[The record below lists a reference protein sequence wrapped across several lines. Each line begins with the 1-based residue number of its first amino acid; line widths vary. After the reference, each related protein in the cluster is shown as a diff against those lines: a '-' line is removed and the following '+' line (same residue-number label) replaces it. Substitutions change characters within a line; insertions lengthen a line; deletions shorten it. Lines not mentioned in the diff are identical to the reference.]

1 MAELNIG
8 LVLPDVLGT
17 YGDDGNA
24 LVLRQRARLRGIT
37 TEIHTI
43 RYGEAVPE
51 TLDVYTLGGGEDVA
65 QLLAA
70 EHLRADGGLVR
81 AAGAG
86 RPVLAICAGLQ
97 VLGESFHAGGKLAEG
112 LGLLDATTSQLGER
126 MIGELHSEP
135 YRPGGAG
142 AAHAG
147 SGAGA
152 AHAGSGAG
160 AGRGVEGAGAGAG
173 GANAG
178 GVDAGGGAGAGA
190 GADGAGAG
198 AGADGAGAGAGR
210 ADVGSGAGGAGSN
223 AQPLAADLN
232 ELTEPLTGF
241 ANHMGAT
248 ILGPDA
254 RPLGILRARGGM
266 VGNTDA
272 HGVEAADVV
281 VKDSE
286 KQQSYEGAVQGS
298 VIATYMHGPALARN
312 PQLADVLLARALGTT
327 VAELPELGAGSIAEF
342 EGVPVGG
349 AGAGRAASAG
359 SANAGAGAGIGVGV
373 GAGVSAGRAGG
384 GAGADRGAGAGAGV
398 GTGAG
403 SPDGRDF
410 AAQLAAE
417 VEQLRR
423 ERLG

>member
-37 TEIHTI
+37 AEIHTI

-81 AAGAG
+81 AVGAG

-135 YRPGGAG
+135 YRLGGAG
-142 AAHAG
+142 
-147 SGAGA
+147 
-152 AHAGSGAG
+152 
-160 AGRGVEGAGAGAG
+160 
-173 GANAG
+173 
-178 GVDAGGGAGAGA
+178 GAGA
-190 GADGAGAG
+190 GADGVGGDGDGSGAG
-198 AGADGAGAGAGR
+198 AGASADGANAGNGA
-210 ADVGSGAGGAGSN
+210 N
-223 AQPLAADLN
+223 AQSLAADLN

-286 KQQSYEGAVQGS
+286 KQQRYEGAVQGS

-342 EGVPVGG
+342 EGVPAGD
-349 AGAGRAASAG
+349 AGAG
-359 SANAGAGAGIGVGV
+359 
-373 GAGVSAGRAGG
+373 
-384 GAGADRGAGAGAGV
+384 GAGAGAGGAGAGNGADAGSSAGAGAGHGAGAGAGAGA
-398 GTGAG
+398 GTGAGAG
-403 SPDGRDF
+403 SPDGREF

-417 VEQLRR
+417 VEQLRK

>member
-37 TEIHTI
+37 AEIHTI

-81 AAGAG
+81 AVGAG

-142 AAHAG
+142 AA
-147 SGAGA
+147 GAGA
-152 AHAGSGAG
+152 D
-160 AGRGVEGAGAGAG
+160 GV
-173 GANAG
+173 
-178 GVDAGGGAGAGA
+178 

-198 AGADGAGAGAGR
+198 GAGGVDA
-210 ADVGSGAGGAGSN
+210 GSGAGGAGSN
-223 AQPLAADLN
+223 AQPLAADLS

-254 RPLGILRARGGM
+254 HPLGILRPRGGM

-281 VKDSE
+281 VKNGE
-286 KQQSYEGAVQGS
+286 KQQRYEGAVQGS

-342 EGVPVGG
+342 EGVPAGDAG
-349 AGAGRAASAG
+349 HGAGRAASAG
-359 SANAGAGAGIGVGV
+359 RAGAGASV
-373 GAGVSAGRAGG
+373 GAGR
-384 GAGADRGAGAGAGV
+384 AGAGAGV
-398 GTGAG
+398 DAGAG
-403 SPDGRDF
+403 SPDGREF
-410 AAQLAAE
+410 AAQLTAE

>member
-37 TEIHTI
+37 AEIHTI

-81 AAGAG
+81 AAAAG

-135 YRPGGAG
+135 YRLGGAG
-142 AAHAG
+142 
-147 SGAGA
+147 
-152 AHAGSGAG
+152 
-160 AGRGVEGAGAGAG
+160 
-173 GANAG
+173 
-178 GVDAGGGAGAGA
+178 GAGA
-190 GADGAGAG
+190 GADGV
-198 AGADGAGAGAGR
+198 GADGAGAGGAGGVD
-210 ADVGSGAGGAGSN
+210 AGSGAGGAGSN
-223 AQPLAADLN
+223 AQPLAADLS

-254 RPLGILRARGGM
+254 RPLGILRPRGGM

-281 VKDSE
+281 VKNGE

-342 EGVPVGG
+342 EGAPAGG
-349 AGAGRAASAG
+349 AGAGNGADAG
-359 SANAGAGAGIGVGV
+359 SSAGAGA
-373 GAGVSAGRAGG
+373 
-384 GAGADRGAGAGAGV
+384 
-398 GTGAG
+398 GAG
-403 SPDGRDF
+403 SPDGREF

-417 VEQLRR
+417 VEQLRK

>member
-37 TEIHTI
+37 AEIHTI

-81 AAGAG
+81 AVGSG

-135 YRPGGAG
+135 YRPGGDG
-142 AAHAG
+142 D
-147 SGAGA
+147 GAGA
-152 AHAGSGAG
+152 D
-160 AGRGVEGAGAGAG
+160 GV
-173 GANAG
+173 
-178 GVDAGGGAGAGA
+178 

-198 AGADGAGAGAGR
+198 GADGVDA
-210 ADVGSGAGGAGSN
+210 GSGAGGAGSN
-223 AQPLAADLN
+223 AQPLAADLS

-254 RPLGILRARGGM
+254 HPLGILRPRGGM

-281 VKDSE
+281 VKNGE
-286 KQQSYEGAVQGS
+286 KQQRYEGAVQGS

-342 EGVPVGG
+342 EGVPAGDAGAGG
-349 AGAGRAASAG
+349 AGAGNGAGAGHGAGAGGAGAGNGADAG
-359 SANAGAGAGIGVGV
+359 SSAGAGAGH
-373 GAGVSAGRAGG
+373 
-384 GAGADRGAGAGAGV
+384 GAGAGDGAGAGTGAGAGAGT
-398 GTGAG
+398 GAGAG
-403 SPDGRDF
+403 SPDGREF

-417 VEQLRR
+417 VEQLRK

>member
-37 TEIHTI
+37 AEIHTI

-81 AAGAG
+81 AVGSG

-135 YRPGGAG
+135 YRL
-142 AAHAG
+142 
-147 SGAGA
+147 
-152 AHAGSGAG
+152 
-160 AGRGVEGAGAGAG
+160 
-173 GANAG
+173 
-178 GVDAGGGAGAGA
+178 GGGDGRGAGA
-190 GADGAGAG
+190 GADGV
-198 AGADGAGAGAGR
+198 GADGAGAGGAGGVD
-210 ADVGSGAGGAGSN
+210 AGSGAGGAGSN
-223 AQPLAADLN
+223 AQPLAADLS

-254 RPLGILRARGGM
+254 YPLGILRPRGGM

-281 VKDSE
+281 VKNGE
-286 KQQSYEGAVQGS
+286 KQQRYEGAVQGS

-342 EGVPVGG
+342 EGVP
-349 AGAGRAASAG
+349 AGDAGRGAG
-359 SANAGAGAGIGVGV
+359 SAG
-373 GAGVSAGRAGG
+373 
-384 GAGADRGAGAGAGV
+384 RGA

-423 ERLG
+423 ERLS

>member
-37 TEIHTI
+37 AEIHTI

-81 AAGAG
+81 AVGAG

-135 YRPGGAG
+135 YRLGGAG
-142 AAHAG
+142 
-147 SGAGA
+147 
-152 AHAGSGAG
+152 
-160 AGRGVEGAGAGAG
+160 
-173 GANAG
+173 
-178 GVDAGGGAGAGA
+178 GAGA
-190 GADGAGAG
+190 GADGV
-198 AGADGAGAGAGR
+198 GADGAGAGGAGGVD
-210 ADVGSGAGGAGSN
+210 AGSGAGGAGSN
-223 AQPLAADLN
+223 AQPLAADLS

-281 VKDSE
+281 VKNSE
-286 KQQSYEGAVQGS
+286 KQQRYEGAVQGS

-342 EGVPVGG
+342 EGVPAGDAGAGGAGAGNAGRAGNADQGASRATSAGRTGAGPGTGAGRADGG
-349 AGAGRAASAG
+349 AGAGR
-359 SANAGAGAGIGVGV
+359 GA
-373 GAGVSAGRAGG
+373 
-384 GAGADRGAGAGAGV
+384 

-410 AAQLAAE
+410 AAQLTAE
-417 VEQLRR
+417 VEQLRK

>member
-37 TEIHTI
+37 AEIHTI

-81 AAGAG
+81 AVESG

-112 LGLLDATTSQLGER
+112 LGLLDARTSQLGER

-135 YRPGGAG
+135 YRGAGGAGAGSGAGSAGTGFGAGGAG
-142 AAHAG
+142 AAGAGDASAGGADAG
-147 SGAGA
+147 SGAGV
-152 AHAGSGAG
+152 AGT
-160 AGRGVEGAGAGAG
+160 
-173 GANAG
+173 
-178 GVDAGGGAGAGA
+178 
-190 GADGAGAG
+190 
-198 AGADGAGAGAGR
+198 
-210 ADVGSGAGGAGSN
+210 N
-223 AQPLAADLN
+223 AQSLAADLS

-254 RPLGILRARGGM
+254 RPLGILRPRGGM

-272 HGVEAADVV
+272 HGVEAVDVV
-281 VKDSE
+281 IKDGE

-342 EGVPVGG
+342 EGVPAGDAGTGSSAGTGNGAGVGHG
-349 AGAGRAASAG
+349 AGAGD
-359 SANAGAGAGIGVGV
+359 GA
-373 GAGVSAGRAGG
+373 
-384 GAGADRGAGAGAGV
+384 
-398 GTGAG
+398 GAG
-403 SPDGRDF
+403 SPDGREF

-417 VEQLRR
+417 VEQLRK

>member
-37 TEIHTI
+37 AEIHTI

-70 EHLRADGGLVR
+70 EHLRAGGGLVR
-81 AAGAG
+81 AAESG

-112 LGLLDATTSQLGER
+112 LGMLDATTSQLGER

-135 YRPGGAG
+135 YR
-142 AAHAG
+142 
-147 SGAGA
+147 
-152 AHAGSGAG
+152 
-160 AGRGVEGAGAGAG
+160 AGAGAG
-173 GANAG
+173 GA
-178 GVDAGGGAGAGA
+178 
-190 GADGAGAG
+190 GADA
-198 AGADGAGAGAGR
+198 
-210 ADVGSGAGGAGSN
+210 N
-223 AQPLAADLN
+223 AQSLAADLS

-254 RPLGILRARGGM
+254 CPLGILRARGGM

-281 VKDSE
+281 MKDSE

-342 EGVPVGG
+342 EGVPAGDAETAGAGGADSANTG
-349 AGAGRAASAG
+349 AGA
-359 SANAGAGAGIGVGV
+359 
-373 GAGVSAGRAGG
+373 
-384 GAGADRGAGAGAGV
+384 GAGAGAGV
-398 GTGAG
+398 GAGAGAG
-403 SPDGRDF
+403 SPDGREF
-410 AAQLAAE
+410 AAQLTAE
-417 VEQLRR
+417 VERLRR

>member
-37 TEIHTI
+37 AEIHTI

-81 AAGAG
+81 AVGSG

-135 YRPGGAG
+135 YRLGGAG
-142 AAHAG
+142 
-147 SGAGA
+147 
-152 AHAGSGAG
+152 
-160 AGRGVEGAGAGAG
+160 
-173 GANAG
+173 
-178 GVDAGGGAGAGA
+178 GAGA
-190 GADGAGAG
+190 GADGV
-198 AGADGAGAGAGR
+198 GADGAGAGGAGGVD
-210 ADVGSGAGGAGSN
+210 AGSGAGGAGSN
-223 AQPLAADLN
+223 AQPLAADLS

-254 RPLGILRARGGM
+254 YPLGILRPRGGM

-281 VKDSE
+281 VKNGE
-286 KQQSYEGAVQGS
+286 KQQRYEGAVQGS

-342 EGVPVGG
+342 EGVPAGDAGEGAGGAGG
-349 AGAGRAASAG
+349 AGAG
-359 SANAGAGAGIGVGV
+359 GAGAGN
-373 GAGVSAGRAGG
+373 
-384 GAGADRGAGAGAGV
+384 GAGAGHGAGAGAGHGAGAGDGAGA
-398 GTGAG
+398 GTGAGAG
-403 SPDGRDF
+403 SPDGREF

-417 VEQLRR
+417 VEQLRK

>member
-37 TEIHTI
+37 AEIHTI

-81 AAGAG
+81 AVGAG

-135 YRPGGAG
+135 YRL
-142 AAHAG
+142 
-147 SGAGA
+147 
-152 AHAGSGAG
+152 
-160 AGRGVEGAGAGAG
+160 
-173 GANAG
+173 
-178 GVDAGGGAGAGA
+178 GGGDGRGAGA
-190 GADGAGAG
+190 GADGV
-198 AGADGAGAGAGR
+198 GADGAGAGGAGGVD
-210 ADVGSGAGGAGSN
+210 AGSGAGGAGSN
-223 AQPLAADLN
+223 AQPLAADLS

-254 RPLGILRARGGM
+254 YPLGILRPRGGM

-281 VKDSE
+281 VKNGE
-286 KQQSYEGAVQGS
+286 KQQRYEGAVQGS

-342 EGVPVGG
+342 EGVPAGDAGAGG
-349 AGAGRAASAG
+349 AGAGNGADAG
-359 SANAGAGAGIGVGV
+359 SSAGAGAGH
-373 GAGVSAGRAGG
+373 
-384 GAGADRGAGAGAGV
+384 GAGAGDGAGA
-398 GTGAG
+398 GTGAGAG
-403 SPDGRDF
+403 SPDGREF

-417 VEQLRR
+417 VEQLRK

>member
-37 TEIHTI
+37 AEIHTI

-81 AAGAG
+81 AVGAG

-142 AAHAG
+142 AGAH
-147 SGAGA
+147 
-152 AHAGSGAG
+152 
-160 AGRGVEGAGAGAG
+160 GAGAG
-173 GANAG
+173 GADK
-178 GVDAGGGAGAGA
+178 DAQ
-190 GADGAGAG
+190 
-198 AGADGAGAGAGR
+198 
-210 ADVGSGAGGAGSN
+210 S
-223 AQPLAADLN
+223 LAADLN

-281 VKDSE
+281 VKNSE
-286 KQQSYEGAVQGS
+286 EQQRYEGAVQGS

-342 EGVPVGG
+342 EGVPAGDAGAGG
-349 AGAGRAASAG
+349 AGAGNGADAG
-359 SANAGAGAGIGVGV
+359 SSAGAGAGH
-373 GAGVSAGRAGG
+373 
-384 GAGADRGAGAGAGV
+384 GAGAGDGAGA
-398 GTGAG
+398 GTGAGAG
-403 SPDGRDF
+403 SPDGREF

-417 VEQLRR
+417 VEQLRK

>member
-37 TEIHTI
+37 AEIHTI

-81 AAGAG
+81 AVESG

-112 LGLLDATTSQLGER
+112 LGLLDARTSQLGER

-135 YRPGGAG
+135 YRGAGGAG
-142 AAHAG
+142 AG
-147 SGAGA
+147 SGAGV
-152 AHAGSGAG
+152 AGT
-160 AGRGVEGAGAGAG
+160 
-173 GANAG
+173 
-178 GVDAGGGAGAGA
+178 
-190 GADGAGAG
+190 
-198 AGADGAGAGAGR
+198 
-210 ADVGSGAGGAGSN
+210 N
-223 AQPLAADLN
+223 AQSLAADLS

-254 RPLGILRARGGM
+254 RPLGILRPRGGM

-272 HGVEAADVV
+272 HGVEAVDVV
-281 VKDSE
+281 IKDGE

-342 EGVPVGG
+342 EGVPAGDAGTGSSAGTGNGAGVGHG
-349 AGAGRAASAG
+349 AGAGD
-359 SANAGAGAGIGVGV
+359 GA
-373 GAGVSAGRAGG
+373 
-384 GAGADRGAGAGAGV
+384 
-398 GTGAG
+398 GAG
-403 SPDGRDF
+403 SPDGREF

-417 VEQLRR
+417 VEQLRK

>member
-37 TEIHTI
+37 AEIHTI

-81 AAGAG
+81 AAESG

-112 LGLLDATTSQLGER
+112 LGLLDVTTSQLGER

-135 YRPGGAG
+135 YRGAG
-142 AAHAG
+142 ASAD
-147 SGAGA
+147 
-152 AHAGSGAG
+152 
-160 AGRGVEGAGAGAG
+160 

-178 GVDAGGGAGAGA
+178 NGA
-190 GADGAGAG
+190 
-198 AGADGAGAGAGR
+198 
-210 ADVGSGAGGAGSN
+210 N
-223 AQPLAADLN
+223 AQSLAADLS

-281 VKDSE
+281 VNNSE

-342 EGVPVGG
+342 EGVPAGDAG
-349 AGAGRAASAG
+349 AGGAGRAT
-359 SANAGAGAGIGVGV
+359 
-373 GAGVSAGRAGG
+373 SAGRT
-384 GAGADRGAGAGAGV
+384 GAGAGV

-403 SPDGRDF
+403 SPDGREF

-417 VEQLRR
+417 VEQLRK
-423 ERLG
+423 ERLS

>member
-37 TEIHTI
+37 AEIHTI

-81 AAGAG
+81 AVGSG

-135 YRPGGAG
+135 YRPGEAGAG
-142 AAHAG
+142 AH
-147 SGAGA
+147 
-152 AHAGSGAG
+152 
-160 AGRGVEGAGAGAG
+160 GAGAG
-173 GANAG
+173 GADK
-178 GVDAGGGAGAGA
+178 DAQ
-190 GADGAGAG
+190 
-198 AGADGAGAGAGR
+198 
-210 ADVGSGAGGAGSN
+210 S
-223 AQPLAADLN
+223 LAADLS

-281 VKDSE
+281 VKNSE
-286 KQQSYEGAVQGS
+286 EQQRYEGAVQGS

-342 EGVPVGG
+342 EGVPAGDAGAGG
-349 AGAGRAASAG
+349 AGADAG
-359 SANAGAGAGIGVGV
+359 AEAGAGAG
-373 GAGVSAGRAGG
+373 A
-384 GAGADRGAGAGAGV
+384 

-403 SPDGRDF
+403 SPDGREF
-410 AAQLAAE
+410 AAQLTAE

>member
-37 TEIHTI
+37 AEIHTI

-70 EHLRADGGLVR
+70 EHLRADGGLMR
-81 AAGAG
+81 AVESG

-135 YRPGGAG
+135 YRSAGAG
-142 AAHAG
+142 AH
-147 SGAGA
+147 
-152 AHAGSGAG
+152 
-160 AGRGVEGAGAGAG
+160 GAGAG
-173 GANAG
+173 GADK
-178 GVDAGGGAGAGA
+178 DAQ
-190 GADGAGAG
+190 
-198 AGADGAGAGAGR
+198 
-210 ADVGSGAGGAGSN
+210 S
-223 AQPLAADLN
+223 LAADLS

-281 VKDSE
+281 VKNSE
-286 KQQSYEGAVQGS
+286 EQQRYEGAVQGS

-342 EGVPVGG
+342 EGVPAGDAG
-349 AGAGRAASAG
+349 ADGAGRA
-359 SANAGAGAGIGVGV
+359 
-373 GAGVSAGRAGG
+373 
-384 GAGADRGAGAGAGV
+384 GADAGAGAGV
-398 GTGAG
+398 GAGAEAGVGAGAGAG
-403 SPDGRDF
+403 SPDGREF
-410 AAQLAAE
+410 AAQLTAE
-417 VEQLRR
+417 VEQLRK

>member
-37 TEIHTI
+37 AEIHTI

-51 TLDVYTLGGGEDVA
+51 TLDIYTLGGGEDVA

-81 AAGAG
+81 AADSG

-135 YRPGGAG
+135 YRPGGNG
-142 AAHAG
+142 G
-147 SGAGA
+147 
-152 AHAGSGAG
+152 
-160 AGRGVEGAGAGAG
+160 GAGAG
-173 GANAG
+173 GAG
-178 GVDAGGGAGAGA
+178 GVDA
-190 GADGAGAG
+190 
-198 AGADGAGAGAGR
+198 
-210 ADVGSGAGGAGSN
+210 GSGAGGAGSN
-223 AQPLAADLN
+223 AQPLAADLS

-254 RPLGILRARGGM
+254 HPLGILRPRGGM

-281 VKDSE
+281 VKNGE
-286 KQQSYEGAVQGS
+286 KQQRYEGAVQGS

-342 EGVPVGG
+342 EGVP
-349 AGAGRAASAG
+349 AGDAG
-359 SANAGAGAGIGVGV
+359 
-373 GAGVSAGRAGG
+373 
-384 GAGADRGAGAGAGV
+384 RGAGAGNGADAGSSV
-398 GTGAG
+398 GAGAGAG
-403 SPDGRDF
+403 SPDGREF

-417 VEQLRR
+417 VEQLRK

>member
-37 TEIHTI
+37 AEIHTI

-81 AAGAG
+81 AVGAG
-86 RPVLAICAGLQ
+86 RPVFAICAGLQ

-135 YRPGGAG
+135 YRGAG
-142 AAHAG
+142 A
-147 SGAGA
+147 S
-152 AHAGSGAG
+152 
-160 AGRGVEGAGAGAG
+160 
-173 GANAG
+173 
-178 GVDAGGGAGAGA
+178 
-190 GADGAGAG
+190 ADGAGAG
-198 AGADGAGAGAGR
+198 NGA
-210 ADVGSGAGGAGSN
+210 N
-223 AQPLAADLN
+223 AQSLAADLN

-241 ANHMGAT
+241 VNHMGAT

-286 KQQSYEGAVQGS
+286 KQQRYEGAVQGS

-342 EGVPVGG
+342 EGVPAGDAGDG
-349 AGAGRAASAG
+349 AG
-359 SANAGAGAGIGVGV
+359 
-373 GAGVSAGRAGG
+373 
-384 GAGADRGAGAGAGV
+384 GAGAGV
-398 GTGAG
+398 GTGAGRADGGAGAGRGAGTDAG

-410 AAQLAAE
+410 AAQLTAE

-423 ERLG
+423 ERLS

>member
-1 MAELNIG
+1 M
-8 LVLPDVLGT
+8 
-17 YGDDGNA
+17 
-24 LVLRQRARLRGIT
+24 
-37 TEIHTI
+37 
-43 RYGEAVPE
+43 
-51 TLDVYTLGGGEDVA
+51 
-65 QLLAA
+65 
-70 EHLRADGGLVR
+70 
-81 AAGAG
+81 
-86 RPVLAICAGLQ
+86 
-97 VLGESFHAGGKLAEG
+97 
-112 LGLLDATTSQLGER
+112 
-126 MIGELHSEP
+126 
-135 YRPGGAG
+135 
-142 AAHAG
+142 
-147 SGAGA
+147 
-152 AHAGSGAG
+152 
-160 AGRGVEGAGAGAG
+160 
-173 GANAG
+173 
-178 GVDAGGGAGAGA
+178 
-190 GADGAGAG
+190 
-198 AGADGAGAGAGR
+198 
-210 ADVGSGAGGAGSN
+210 GSGAGGAGSN

-286 KQQSYEGAVQGS
+286 KQQSYEGAAQGS

-342 EGVPVGG
+342 EGVPAGG
-349 AGAGRAASAG
+349 AGAGGTGRAGNAGHGAG

-403 SPDGRDF
+403 SPDGREF

-417 VEQLRR
+417 VEQLRK
-423 ERLG
+423 ERLS

>member
-37 TEIHTI
+37 AEIHTI

-51 TLDVYTLGGGEDVA
+51 TLDIYTLGGGEDVA

-81 AAGAG
+81 AARSG

-135 YRPGGAG
+135 YRGAG
-142 AAHAG
+142 GG
-147 SGAGA
+147 SDGDGADG
-152 AHAGSGAG
+152 
-160 AGRGVEGAGAGAG
+160 G

-178 GVDAGGGAGAGA
+178 NGA
-190 GADGAGAG
+190 
-198 AGADGAGAGAGR
+198 
-210 ADVGSGAGGAGSN
+210 N
-223 AQPLAADLN
+223 AQSLAADLN

-342 EGVPVGG
+342 EGVPAGDAGAGG
-349 AGAGRAASAG
+349 AGSAASAG
-359 SANAGAGAGIGVGV
+359 RTVAGAGIGT
-373 GAGVSAGRAGG
+373 GA
-384 GAGADRGAGAGAGV
+384 
-398 GTGAG
+398 GAG
-403 SPDGRDF
+403 SPDGREF

-423 ERLG
+423 ERLS